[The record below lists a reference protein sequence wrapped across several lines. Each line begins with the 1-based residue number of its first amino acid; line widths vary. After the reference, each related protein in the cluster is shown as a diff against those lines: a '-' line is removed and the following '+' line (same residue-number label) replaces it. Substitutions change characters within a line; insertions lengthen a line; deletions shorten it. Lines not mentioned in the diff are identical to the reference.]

1 MTNPYDRLSVSM
13 GTPGGEV
20 AIGTITRDTSG
31 FVKFEVDESYIHL
44 GSRRPTLSAAWIHV
58 DDEQKTIERLRSNQ
72 GKIGGHGQL
81 PPWFSGLLPEGA
93 LRSLIEAGM
102 PTGMTS
108 DFDVLEW
115 LGGDLPGAVVI
126 KREGGSSHVLS
137 KLPSVPAAD
146 ESIKGV
152 RFSLAGVQMKLS
164 MLKREESLTLPGEG
178 EHGAVIAKLPSAK
191 IPWLPEVEYTSMK
204 LAEAVGVT
212 IPELE
217 LLQTTAIAGLPD
229 DLLKSGEYVLSVKR
243 YDRNQEG
250 RVHVEDFAQIIGA
263 VGDRKYT
270 MANEE
275 TVMKMATIFSQ
286 HRARGFKEAVTR
298 ITVNILLGNT
308 DAHLKNWSL
317 IYKDGITPELSPAY
331 DIVAFAVYDNSHQM
345 ALRFRGTKDAS
356 IIGMKRFA
364 RAGGLCGFGE
374 LETHKHVL
382 RTIEKAA
389 DTWPGL
395 ISDLPM
401 PVPFQQS
408 LLRRLQRLALWQEA
422 GFDLSGSIP
431 KP

>member
-1 MTNPYDRLSVSM
+1 MTNSYDRLSVSM

-44 GSRRPTLSAAWIHV
+44 GPHRPTLSAAWIHV
-58 DDEQKTIERLRSNQ
+58 GDEQKTIERLRSNQ
-72 GKIGGHGQL
+72 GKVGGHGQL

-102 PTGMTS
+102 PTGMTG

-126 KREGGSSHVLS
+126 KREGGRSHVLS
-137 KLPSVPAAD
+137 KLPSVQPVA
-146 ESIKGV
+146 ESIKDV

-164 MLKREESLTLPGEG
+164 MLKREESLTLPAEG
-178 EHGAVIAKLPSAK
+178 EYGAIIAKLPSAK

-204 LAEAVGVT
+204 LAEAAGVA

-217 LLQTTAIAGLPD
+217 LLRTTAITGLPD
-229 DLLKSGEYVLSVKR
+229 DLLESGEYVLAVKR
-243 YDRNQEG
+243 YDRKQEG
-250 RVHVEDFAQIIGA
+250 RVHAEDFAQIIGA

-275 TVMKMATIFSQ
+275 TVMKMATMFSQ
-286 HRARGFKEAVTR
+286 HRARGFKEAVAR

-317 IYKDGITPELSPAY
+317 IYRDGITPELSPAY
-331 DIVAFAVYDNSHQM
+331 DIVAFAVYDNSNQM

-356 IIGMKRFA
+356 IIGMKRFVK
-364 RAGGLCGFGE
+364 AGALCGFGE

-395 ISDLPM
+395 LNDLPM
-401 PVPFQQS
+401 PVQFQQS
-408 LLRRLQRLALWQEA
+408 LVRRLQRLALWQEA
-422 GFDLSGSIP
+422 GFELPGP
-431 KP
+431 TPRP